1 MLRFFSWQQ
10 MALCRQSKS
19 KMSPEGDMSPQL
31 KIAEVDRFFKP
42 LALAHLSAFSGPFVV
57 LLSAALCHT
66 LTESQQLTLQ
76 QLGVAD
82 HREKLVEIF
91 GDVLIGA
98 SVPLVGALHVCCTRE
113 PGRTNRKLVHRR
125 CGHSELNITTLWPI
139 RNDNLT
145 LWPIRDDHLTLW
157 PIRDDHLTLWPI
169 RDGGIN
175 QSKTRSSPSA
185 HARCTHK
192 SGTEIRVPYFLK

>member
-10 MALCRQSKS
+10 MVLCRQSQS
-19 KMSPEGDMSPQL
+19 KMSPQL

-157 PIRDDHLTLWPI
+157 PIRD
-169 RDGGIN
+169 GGIN